1 MPMYE
6 FFCPECNTIYTFL
19 SRSIN
24 TDKKP
29 PCPKCKRPDL
39 DRMISRFAVT
49 GRARESTAGEGAEG
63 DDPMA
68 KLGIDEAKME
78 RAMETLA
85 SQAEGIDENNP
96 RQAAD
101 LMRKFSE
108 LSGLK
113 LGDKMEDALA
123 RIEAGADPEALEK
136 EMEGLDESDLFKLD
150 GLGESGAKSK
160 GTVKRAPMRDETLY
174 EM

>member
-6 FFCPECNTIYTFL
+6 FFCPDCNTIYTFL

-29 PCPKCKRPDL
+29 HCPTCKRPDL

-49 GRARESTAGEGAEG
+49 GKAREPADGVSGATG
-63 DDPMA
+63 PDLP
-68 KLGIDEAKME
+68 IDEARME
-78 RAMETLA
+78 KAMEALA
-85 SQAEGIDENNP
+85 SQAEGMDEENP

-108 LSGLK
+108 LSGLR

-123 RIEAGADPEALEK
+123 RIEAGEDPEALEK
-136 EMEGLDESDLFKLD
+136 EMEGLDENDLFKID
-150 GLGESGAKSK
+150 GAGDGGAKSNGAK
-160 GTVKRAPMRDETLY
+160 KRAPARDETLY

>member
-6 FFCPECNTIYTFL
+6 FFCPDCNTIYTFL
-19 SRSIN
+19 SRTVN

-29 PCPKCKRPDL
+29 ACPQCKRPDL

-49 GRARESTAGEGAEG
+49 GKAKEPSAGEGPEG
-63 DDPMA
+63 GGAMPDLP
-68 KLGIDEAKME
+68 IDEARME
-78 RAMETLA
+78 KAMETLA
-85 SQAEGIDENNP
+85 SQAEGIDEENP

-108 LSGLK
+108 LTGLK
-113 LGDKMEDALA
+113 LGDKMEDALS
-123 RIEAGADPEALEK
+123 RIEAGEDPEALEK

-150 GLGESGAKSK
+150 GIGEGATKSK
-160 GTVKRAPMRDETLY
+160 AVKKRAPMRDETLY

>member
-6 FFCPECNTIYTFL
+6 FFCPDCNTIFTFL
-19 SRSIN
+19 SKSVN
-24 TDKKP
+24 TVKKP
-29 PCPKCKRPDL
+29 SCPKCKRPDL

-49 GRARESTAGEGAEG
+49 GKAKEPSTGENAGS
-63 DDPMA
+63 DLP
-68 KLGIDEAKME
+68 IDEAKME

-101 LMRKFSE
+101 LMRKFSD
-108 LSGLK
+108 LTGLK

-123 RIEAGADPEALEK
+123 RIEAGEDPEALEK
-136 EMEGLDESDLFKLD
+136 EMEGLDENDLFKLD
-150 GLGESGAKSK
+150 GTGEGGSKSK
-160 GTVKRAPMRDETLY
+160 GAKKRAPARDEMLY

>member
-6 FFCPECNTIYTFL
+6 FFCSNCNTIYTFL
-19 SRSIN
+19 SKSVN
-24 TDKKP
+24 TFKIP
-29 PCPKCKRPDL
+29 TCPKCKKENLERL
-39 DRMISRFAVT
+39 ISRFAVT
-49 GRARESTAGEGAEG
+49 GKAKENKTG
-63 DDPMA
+63 DGMDNDSGMPD
-68 KLGIDEAKME
+68 LGIDETKME

-85 SQAEGIDENNP
+85 SQAEGLDESNP

-108 LSGLK
+108 LTGLK

-123 RIEAGADPEALEK
+123 RIESGEDPETVEK
-136 EMEGLDESDLFKLD
+136 EMGEMDENDLFKLD
-150 GLGESGAKSK
+150 GIGGEGPKIRK
-160 GTVKRAPMRDETLY
+160 TIKKAPARDDTLY

>member
-6 FFCPECNTIYTFL
+6 FFCADCNTIYTFL
-19 SRSIN
+19 SKSVN
-24 TDKKP
+24 TSKTP

-49 GRARESTAGEGAEG
+49 GKAKEPSAAGPG
-63 DDPMA
+63 DAQGPDLP
-68 KLGIDEAKME
+68 IDEARME
-78 RAMETLA
+78 KAMETLA
-85 SQAEGIDENNP
+85 SQAEGMDEENP

-123 RIEAGADPEALEK
+123 RIEAGEDPESLEK
-136 EMEGLDESDLFKLD
+136 EMEGLDENDLFKLD
-150 GLGESGAKSK
+150 GTGEGAVKSK
-160 GTVKRAPMRDETLY
+160 GLKKSAPVRDDTLY

>member
-1 MPMYE
+1 MYE
-6 FFCPECNTIYTFL
+6 FFCPSCNTIFTFL
-19 SRSIN
+19 SKSVN

-29 PCPKCKRPDL
+29 ACPKCKRPDL

-49 GRARESTAGEGAEG
+49 GRAKESPSG
-63 DDPMA
+63 DGSGVENSMPDLP
-68 KLGIDEAKME
+68 IDEARME
-78 RAMETLA
+78 KAMETLA

-108 LSGLK
+108 LTGLK

-123 RIEAGADPEALEK
+123 RMEAGEDPEAIER
-136 EMEGLDESDLFKLD
+136 EMGDLDENDLFKLD
-150 GLGESGAKSK
+150 GTGDGPAKNMGMK
-160 GTVKRAPMRDETLY
+160 KKAPARDETLY